1 MAFLDVPSPFECVCL
16 CVSVC
21 VSIYMCVCVCECPC
35 VCKYRTPPPPPPT
48 PPPHLINVFLTRTVI
63 PRCRL
68 ECVKLRWA
76 PTYFHHDIG
85 DLSGFVCQN
94 LCVPCHLR
102 SPEGGGVSQFG
113 GKRKWPIF
121 ARRKTENFDF
131 LKRKSEIRE
140 CSGSGNQANCNAEI
154 GNKHLKRKRNWLDSM
169 AEIYFF

>member
-94 LCVPCHLR
+94 LCVPWHLR
-102 SPEGGGVSQFG
+102 SPEEIFGTLLFWIKDKCQRDKKNHLYSQ
-113 GKRKWPIF
+113 
-121 ARRKTENFDF
+121 D
-131 LKRKSEIRE
+131 
-140 CSGSGNQANCNAEI
+140 
-154 GNKHLKRKRNWLDSM
+154 
-169 AEIYFF
+169 Y